1 MTPTPPT
8 DTTAALSAER
18 TLEEMQALRQSVRDK
33 LYGALPGNLAA
44 LADYLR
50 VPSLLDEGDELQRR
64 LEAVSPWDAGREAQR
79 SQLQLDYFTI
89 KQRAEVAE
97 AALVL
102 EKRRAGEWCSMADTT
117 PSTTRPYIVAAPAPH
132 RSGLITLRR
141 TFLYIG
147 DGVWGVH
154 GKMECTRTDITH
166 FRQLPPPPDELE

>member
-79 SQLQLDYFTI
+79 SQLQLDYFTM

-102 EKRRAGEWCSMADTT
+102 EKRRAGEFEAAYQEASEMAWTD
-117 PSTTRPYIVAAPAPH
+117 SHAAWERIAREFRP
-132 RSGLITLRR
+132 L
-141 TFLYIG
+141 
-147 DGVWGVH
+147 
-154 GKMECTRTDITH
+154 
-166 FRQLPPPPDELE
+166 PDELE